1 MEPGSA
7 SLPLPP
13 APAGAA
19 IARGGWLEVVVTS
32 VEDAR
37 EAAAGGAN
45 RLEVAAQME
54 ADGLTPPLALVG
66 QIRDA
71 VATPLR
77 VMLRDNASFAPRHE
91 REIERMAS
99 VAEGLAR
106 IGVEGLVLG
115 FLQDGR
121 VDVGLLCRLL
131 AAAPYLAAT
140 FHRAFDAV
148 AHPAAA
154 LAALKSC
161 EQVDQVLT
169 AGGAGSGEAAGPPVP
184 LAAAAAGAGAAADR
198 QPAPGRFPAAADWA
212 ERLENWRRWRVLA
225 RPEMTLTAAGGL
237 DPAAIRSIRQATEV
251 RQFHVGRAARAAPDW
266 AAPVRAERVRALA
279 EAARD

>member
-1 MEPGSA
+1 MDPGTPS
-7 SLPLPP
+7 PLPP
-13 APAGAA
+13 PPLAGAEM
-19 IARGGWLEVVVTS
+19 ARGSSLEVVVTS

-37 EAAAGGAN
+37 AAAAGGAN
-45 RLEVAAQME
+45 RLEVASQME

-71 VATPLR
+71 VAIPVR
-77 VMLRDNASFAPRHE
+77 VMLRDNASFTPRHE
-91 REIERMAS
+91 REIERMAA

-148 AHPAAA
+148 AHPVAA

-161 EQVDQVLT
+161 EQIDQVLT
-169 AGGAGSGEAAGPPVP
+169 AGGAGRGESAPQAAP
-184 LAAAAAGAGAAADR
+184 AEAAAGAGA
-198 QPAPGRFPAAADWA
+198 QPQPGRFPAAADWA

-225 RPEMTLTAAGGL
+225 RPEMSLTAAGGL
-237 DPAAIRSIRQATEV
+237 DPAAIRRIRQATEL

-266 AAPVRAERVRALA
+266 GAPVLPGHVRALA
-279 EAARD
+279 EAAHG